1 MKCHHDPVQL
11 HCVQQ
16 CILYERAKPVFVDI
30 EPDTANIDPN
40 LVEDAIISR
49 YVIRVGV
56 DEPTPA
62 RRSAVRDHVT

>member
-1 MKCHHDPVQL
+1 M
-11 HCVQQ
+11 
-16 CILYERAKPVFVDI
+16 FVDI